1 MMNID
6 IELMNE
12 FSAWLANNK
21 FQLNYFSGL
30 WQKPSDKQRTFNE
43 VFQMFLKSREA

>member
-6 IELMNE
+6 VELMNE
-12 FSAWLANNK
+12 FSEWIANNK

-30 WQKPSDKQRTFNE
+30 WQKPGDKQRTFIE
-43 VFQMFLKSREA
+43 LFQMFLEIRKA

>member
-1 MMNID
+1 MNID

-12 FSAWLANNK
+12 FSEWLANNK

-43 VFQMFLKSREA
+43 VFQMFLESRKA

>member
-1 MMNID
+1 MNID

-12 FSAWLANNK
+12 FSEWLVNNK

-43 VFQMFLKSREA
+43 VFQMFLESIKA